1 MLRVDW
7 LNYHH
12 LLYFWT
18 VAREGTIA
26 RASKKLLLAQSTISG
41 QIGSLERS
49 LRVKLFERVGRNLV
63 LTESGHIVYRYAD
76 EIFSLGRDL
85 CDTLQ
90 GQPVGSMTRIEVGVA
105 DVLPR
110 WIVYQLIEPAM
121 RLPEPIQLICHD
133 DKTER
138 LLSRLALNELD
149 VVLSDVPAGPLIKVR
164 AFNHLLGDCGVSFLG
179 SPKVVS
185 AYRRGFPKSLD
196 QAPFILPLQG
206 TTLRRS
212 LEEWFDKVGVR
223 PTVRCEI
230 GDRDLFEVFGHAGA
244 GVFAAPTVIEK
255 RICRQFR
262 LQVLGRVDTVRE
274 KYFAI
279 TTERKLK
286 NPAVIAISEAARKQL
301 FK

>member
-1 MLRVDW
+1 MDW

-41 QIGSLERS
+41 QLRSLERS
-49 LRVKLFERVGRNLV
+49 LNTKLFERVGRNLV
-63 LTESGHIVYRYAD
+63 LTDSGKVVYRYAD

-85 CDTLQ
+85 CATLQ
-90 GQPVGSMTRIEVGVA
+90 GQQVGSISRLEVGVA

-110 WIVYQLIEPAM
+110 WIVYQLLEPA
-121 RLPEPIQLICHD
+121 LHLSEDIQLVCHD

-164 AFNHLLGDCGVSFLG
+164 AHNHLLGECGISFLG
-179 SPKVVS
+179 APKL
-185 AYRRGFPKSLD
+185 AKLYRRGFPKSMD
-196 QAPFILPLQG
+196 QAPFLLPAEG
-206 TTLRRS
+206 TALRRS
-212 LEEWFDKVGVR
+212 LDEWFEVEQIRPIVR
-223 PTVRCEI
+223 GEI
-230 GDRDLFEVFGHAGA
+230 GDCDLFEVFAHAGA
-244 GVFAAPTVIEK
+244 GIFAAPTIIER
-255 RICRQFR
+255 RIRRQFT
-262 LQVLGRVDTVRE
+262 LHVLGRVQSIRE
-274 KYFAI
+274 RYFAI
-279 TTERKLK
+279 STERKLK
-286 NPAVIAISEAARKQL
+286 NPAVIAISEAARSKL